1 MPRKTKYQKPEWAV
15 GQVTRLSGL
24 VEDTC
29 KHGVGHPNSKWLAD
43 HPKLGHLSIHGCDG
57 CCSRRSS
64 DSSKGGPCQPTRKK
78 SGRRRTT

>member
-1 MPRKTKYQKPEWAV
+1 MPRKPRYQKPEWAV

-57 CCSRRSS
+57 CCLQR
-64 DSSKGGPCQPTRKK
+64 GPCLPTRKK